1 MRFYYPTPIPSKN
14 TKRFTMLDII
24 RKLKETPSIAKYR
37 KDETDEGVFVYIDIN
52 PTYFYTIIVNTN
64 ENQSNT
70 GHSYLS
76 FDKKEDG
83 SLLKNEIHLQRK
95 KGVQYENPCQ
105 LEVSLCPVLHN
116 SKHNRLPLSKKYA
129 FNKLNPPKLFGV
141 FLSHASI
148 ADYKNGSVDI
158 RLEKTEACYDTE
170 DDLLSF
176 KVLSD
181 ITLSYNA
188 DTDFIDFIDNQTKQV
203 STDSVIDEFASL
215 VLHTYLVYIDFKLD
229 GDHEPYALIN
239 RYLAKC
245 LLRKDCPFVIG
256 SYKKYYTSV
265 LADLCKSRTRQA
277 YEFIDLNS

>member
-1 MRFYYPTPIPSKN
+1 
-14 TKRFTMLDII
+14 MLDII

-37 KDETDEGVFVYIDIN
+37 EDETDEGIFICIDIN
-52 PTYFYTIIVNTN
+52 PSHFYTTIANTN
-64 ENQSNT
+64 ENQSNA
-70 GHSYLS
+70 GYGYLLL
-76 FDKKEDG
+76 DKKEDG
-83 SLLKNEIHLQRK
+83 SLLKNEIYLQRK
-95 KGVQYENPCQ
+95 KGAQHENPCQ

-116 SKHNRLPLSKKYA
+116 SNHNRLPLRKKYA

-158 RLEKTEACYDTE
+158 RLKKTEVCYDTGH
-170 DDLLSF
+170 DSLGF

-181 ITLSYNA
+181 ITLSYNSE
-188 DTDFIDFIDNQTKQV
+188 TDFIDFIDNQTKEI

-215 VLHTYLVYIDFKLD
+215 VLYTYLVYIDFKLD

-245 LLRKDCPFVIG
+245 LLRKDCPFVIA
-256 SYKKYYTSV
+256 SYRRYHTSM
-265 LADLCKSRTRQA
+265 LAYLCKSRTRQA